1 MQRKKIFAVATNQ
14 SKSIKNPKI
23 KLMKTSKAS
32 IGALHPILFFVGVYV
47 VALFFS
53 IFICSTVFYSIN
65 GPASEASSETN
76 QTEQLA
82 GNPYQASA
90 VAAN

>member
-1 MQRKKIFAVATNQ
+1 
-14 SKSIKNPKI
+14 
-23 KLMKTSKAS
+23 MKTSKAS

-65 GPASEASSETN
+65 GPATEASTDTN
-76 QTEQLA
+76 KTEQLA
-82 GNPYQASA
+82 GSAYQASTVA
-90 VAAN
+90 VN

>member
-1 MQRKKIFAVATNQ
+1 M
-14 SKSIKNPKI
+14 KS
-23 KLMKTSKAS
+23 SKAS

-65 GPASEASSETN
+65 GPANEASTKEYKA
-76 QTEQLA
+76 EQLA
-82 GNPYQASA
+82 GGSYQSSSVA
-90 VAAN
+90 VH

>member
-1 MQRKKIFAVATNQ
+1 
-14 SKSIKNPKI
+14 
-23 KLMKTSKAS
+23 MKTSKAS

-65 GPASEASSETN
+65 GPANEASTEN
-76 QTEQLA
+76 NKTEQLA
-82 GNPYQASA
+82 GSAYQASTVA
-90 VAAN
+90 VN